1 MVTGIDNFRE
11 QFKGRKEQYDILE
24 KSDQNSIK
32 L

>member
-24 KSDQNSIK
+24 KSGQNRVQ